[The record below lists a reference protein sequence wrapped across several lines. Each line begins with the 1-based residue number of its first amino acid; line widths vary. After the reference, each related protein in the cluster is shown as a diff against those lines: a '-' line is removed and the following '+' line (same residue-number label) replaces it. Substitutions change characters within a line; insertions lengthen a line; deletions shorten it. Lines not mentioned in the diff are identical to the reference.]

1 MNSPSSMDTTA
12 RIMERLGIVPTDG
25 SLYHQMLPRML
36 QAAQLTGLPDDQ
48 RIVMAQPKSEIT
60 THFPV
65 LMDDGSYQLFTG
77 YRIQHNNALG
87 PFKGG
92 LRFHPHVNAEDLKGL
107 AMLMTL
113 KCSLLRLPFG
123 GAAGGVACDPRLLSR
138 DEMQRVV
145 RRFASSISHQI
156 GPDLD
161 VPGPE
166 VGADSQTM
174 AWFVDTIVQTSPE
187 ATRQLMSACV
197 TGKPPEIGGYAGR
210 DTAIGRGFI
219 AVLEEMLPDFG
230 HGLDGLR
237 YTLSGYGRVGS
248 QIARFMQGRGAVLVG
263 VNIRNGALVNP
274 EGIDPVALWRHLA
287 AAGGPSGFAGAN
299 LVGEEPFYRTPADLL
314 VLAAGER
321 TLDAQRAEWV
331 APAIIAEAANLP
343 WTPEADDILAR
354 RAIDAIPSVLCN
366 SGAVVGSYIEWV
378 QNRAYTSIT
387 PTEFDER
394 LQLTVSL
401 AARRVKLARMRY
413 ECDWR
418 AAAYCA
424 ALDHLGRVYDLRG
437 FFP

>member
-1 MNSPSSMDTTA
+1 MSTASSMDTTA
-12 RIMERLGIVPTDG
+12 RLMERLGIAPTDG

-92 LRFHPHVNAEDLKGL
+92 LRFHPHVTAEDLKGL

-113 KCSLLRLPFG
+113 KCALLRLPFG
-123 GAAGGVACDPRLLSR
+123 GAAGGVACDTRLLSR
-138 DEMQRVV
+138 DELQRVV

-161 VPGPE
+161 IPGPE

-174 AWFVDTIVQTSPE
+174 AWFVDTLVQTSPE
-187 ATRQLMSACV
+187 QSRQLMSACA

-210 DTAIGRGFI
+210 DTAIGRGFV

-230 HGLDGLR
+230 RGLDGLR
-237 YTLSGYGRVGS
+237 YTLTGYGRVGS
-248 QIARFMQGRGAVLVG
+248 QIARFLHARGAVLVG
-263 VNIRNGALVNP
+263 VQMRNGSLVNP
-274 EGIDPVALWRHLA
+274 RGIDPIGLARHLTA
-287 AAGGPSGFAGAN
+287 NGGPLGFPGAE
-299 LVGEEPFYRTPADLL
+299 LVGEEPFFRTEADLL

-321 TLDAQRAEWV
+321 TLTAQRAEWV
-331 APAIIAEAANLP
+331 APGLIAEAANLP

-354 RAIDAIPSVLCN
+354 RGIDSIPSVLCN
-366 SGAVVGSYIEWV
+366 AGAVVGSYIEWV

-394 LQLTVSL
+394 LQLHVSL
-401 AARRVKLARMRY
+401 AARRVKLARIRY

-418 AAAYCA
+418 TAAYCA
-424 ALDHLGRVYDLRG
+424 ALDHIGRVYDLRG